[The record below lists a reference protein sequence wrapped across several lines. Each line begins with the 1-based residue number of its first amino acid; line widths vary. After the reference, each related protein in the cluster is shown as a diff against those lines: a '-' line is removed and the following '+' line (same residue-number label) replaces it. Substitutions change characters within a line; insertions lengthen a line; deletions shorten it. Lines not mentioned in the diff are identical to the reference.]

1 MTGTL
6 LGLATAAVLFTWG
19 PLSSGS
25 PGAGGPDPLVPAPF
39 PAPDFALETLE
50 GESFTAA
57 ELTGEVSV
65 VFFGFASCPDI
76 CPITLGRLSGAL
88 ELLEIEQS
96 SFRGIFVSVD
106 PWRDTP
112 ERLREYMGAFHP
124 SIVALTGT
132 PADLRSATEAW
143 GVHVAFREL
152 PDGEDP
158 HAHHAPGSAP
168 AAGNPGTHAP
178 EPHAP
183 QDRGEPVGGS
193 DPGTWERPAGEYAV
207 EHATRSLVVDARG
220 RVVASLAPFL
230 TSEEIVAELRPHLR
244 R

>member
-6 LGLATAAVLFTWG
+6 LGLATVAVLFTWG
-19 PLSSGS
+19 PFSSGS
-25 PGAGGPDPLVPAPF
+25 PGKGDPDPLVPEPF
-39 PAPDFALETLE
+39 PAPDFTLETLE
-50 GESFTAA
+50 GESFTSS
-57 ELTGEVSV
+57 ELRGELSV
-65 VFFGFASCPDI
+65 IFFGFANCPDI

-88 ELLEIEQS
+88 ELLQDEQR

-112 ERLREYMGAFHP
+112 ERLREYMQAFHP
-124 SIVALTGT
+124 SMVALTGS
-132 PADLRSATEAW
+132 PEALRSTAEAW
-143 GVHVAFREL
+143 RVHVAFREM
-152 PDGEDP
+152 PDDEDP
-158 HAHHAPGSAP
+158 HAHHAPGGAP
-168 AAGNPGTHAP
+168 PAGDTGAD
-178 EPHAP
+178 ALR
-183 QDRGEPVGGS
+183 DRGEPVDGS